1 MEKLSQYVSLL
12 KEKNVRM
19 TSQRYAIL
27 EYLVDGNV
35 HPTVNEIY
43 DDLKEEFPTMSV
55 ATIYNNL
62 KFFKEAG
69 ILQELPFGDG
79 SSRFDLTTI
88 DHYHKICRVCGKI
101 EDFTYPELKASKKLA
116 EVLDG
121 FKVEKYNF
129 EVIGICMACQKST
142 AISEE

>member
-1 MEKLSQYVSLL
+1 MKSLSQYVNHL

-27 EYLVDGNV
+27 AYLVDGNR

-88 DHYHKICRVCGKI
+88 DHYHKICRECGKI
-101 EDFTYPELKASKKLA
+101 EDFHYPELKESKELE

-121 FKVEKYNF
+121 FKVEKHNL
-129 EVIGICMACQKST
+129 ELIGLCKECQIRLQK
-142 AISEE
+142 

>member
-1 MEKLSQYVSLL
+1 MESLSQYVNHL

-19 TSQRYAIL
+19 TSQRHAIL
-27 EYLVDGNV
+27 AYLVDGNR

-62 KFFKEAG
+62 NFFKEAG

-88 DHYHKICRVCGKI
+88 DHYHTICRVCGKI
-101 EDFTYPELKASKKLA
+101 EDFHYPALKASSELQ
-116 EVLDG
+116 EELNE
-121 FKVEKYNF
+121 FKVEKYNL
-129 EVIGICMACQKST
+129 ELIGLCKECQ
-142 AISEE
+142 ARLQQ